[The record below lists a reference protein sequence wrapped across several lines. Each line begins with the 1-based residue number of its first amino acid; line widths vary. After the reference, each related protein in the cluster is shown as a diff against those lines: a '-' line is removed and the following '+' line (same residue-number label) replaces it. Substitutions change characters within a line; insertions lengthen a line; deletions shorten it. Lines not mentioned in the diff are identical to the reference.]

1 MPNPPRNMSR
11 QIKERDQLSKHQMK
25 NDSALAHRSGM
36 SKDELT
42 TQLQQN
48 WTMKS
53 ANLSE
58 SMAARQVRVSERMAE
73 QLALLKATREA
84 GKANLYDAEDV
95 WNQAQTY
102 MEACIE
108 KGHPPSMMEFAACL
122 GYTWRGAQR
131 WMSQHPNTKSA
142 ELWGILRDMWT
153 SLRNDLAS
161 EKVLDSIMSIYL
173 SNNSGTGLSNNPGEV
188 AEKQDVVSDY
198 ASADE
203 VKRKYQNLDE

>member
-1 MPNPPRNMSR
+1 MPNPPITRKTKP
-11 QIKERDQLSKHQMK
+11 QDQLARNTKIREASFE
-25 NDSALAHRSGM
+25 HRTGKT
-36 SKDELT
+36 KDELT

-122 GYTWRGAQR
+122 GYTWRGAQY
-131 WMSQHPNTKSA
+131 WMTQHPNTKSA
-142 ELWGILRDMWT
+142 EIWGILRDMWT
-153 SLRNDLAS
+153 ALRNDLAS
-161 EKVLDSIMSIYL
+161 EKVLDTIMSIYL
-173 SNNSGTGLSNNPGEV
+173 SNNSGTGLTNNPGEV
-188 AEKQDVVSDY
+188 AEKQDTISDY
-198 ASADE
+198 KSADE